1 MKCDTVGLF
10 YNLLNEMAMSIS
22 YFSEKRK
29 KHDGLLWWILRSLDL
44 KGELKTS
51 ELSLLSLHCVLIC

>member
-1 MKCDTVGLF
+1 MSGPPMKCDIVGLF

-29 KHDGLLWWILRSLDL
+29 KAWWTFMVDIKELGF
-44 KGELKTS
+44 KGGT
-51 ELSLLSLHCVLIC
+51 

>member
-1 MKCDTVGLF
+1 MSGPAMKCDIVGLF

-29 KHDGLLWWILRSLDL
+29 KAWLTFMVDIKELGF
-44 KGELKTS
+44 KGGT
-51 ELSLLSLHCVLIC
+51 